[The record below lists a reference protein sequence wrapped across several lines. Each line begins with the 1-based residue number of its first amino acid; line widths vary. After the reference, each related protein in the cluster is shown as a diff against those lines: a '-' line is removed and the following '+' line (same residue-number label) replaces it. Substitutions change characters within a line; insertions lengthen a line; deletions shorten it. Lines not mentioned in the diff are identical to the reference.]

1 MRNSNNDGKIVYIVD
16 EEKRTVV
23 AMIRGFQREL
33 RRLYARYGMGNSYDG
48 WNGDLSP
55 VCRKIERL
63 PNIYRSVVKCDL
75 RDNFDVEIGKKKAK
89 ERLLLKLNL
98 ARENFLFD
106 IYREGLDRLATVS
119 DKLTEISDRNKIALM
134 VRDTKMK
141 KGE

>member
-1 MRNSNNDGKIVYIVD
+1 MRNSNNDGKIVYIVN

-33 RRLYARYGMGNSYDG
+33 RKLYTRYGMGNSYE

-55 VCRKIERL
+55 ICRKIERL
-63 PNIYRSVVKCDL
+63 PDIYRSVVKCDL

-119 DKLTEISDRNKIALM
+119 DKLTEISDRNKITLM

>member
-1 MRNSNNDGKIVYIVD
+1 MRNSYNDGKIVYIVN

-33 RRLYARYGMGNSYDG
+33 RKLYARYGMGSSYE

-106 IYREGLDRLATVS
+106 IYREGLDRLATAS
-119 DKLTEISDRNKIALM
+119 DKLTEISDRNNITLM
-134 VRDTKMK
+134 VRDTKLK

>member
-1 MRNSNNDGKIVYIVD
+1 MQNFNSNGKIEYIVN

-23 AMIRGFQREL
+23 AIIRGFQKEL
-33 RRLYARYGMGNSYDG
+33 RRLYFKYGMGNSYE
-48 WNGDLSP
+48 WNGELSP
-55 VCRKIERL
+55 ICRKIERL
-63 PNIYRSVVKCDL
+63 PDVYRSVVKCDL
-75 RDNFDVEIGKKKAK
+75 RDEFDAEIGKEKAK

-119 DKLTEISDRNKIALM
+119 DKLTEISDRNKITLM

>member
-33 RRLYARYGMGNSYDG
+33 RKLYARYGMGKSYDG
-48 WNGDLSP
+48 WNGDISP
-55 VCRKIERL
+55 ICRKIERR

-119 DKLTEISDRNKIALM
+119 DKLTEISDRNKITLM
-134 VRDTKMK
+134 VRDAKMK